1 MSTWA
6 ALRGREGPRIRAHLV
21 TDEGETSMSDG
32 GAQNMGME
40 MFSPQRAPPSVLQ
53 VTRGGVRR
61 SAEVPE
67 DRRNQNQVL
76 ERAEMRN
83 VIMEE
88 GKGGGKQVVYFLPT
102 GV

>member
-1 MSTWA
+1 M
-6 ALRGREGPRIRAHLV
+6 L
-21 TDEGETSMSDG
+21 DG

-53 VTRGGVRR
+53 VTRGAVRR

-83 VIMEE
+83 VSWKREKEE
-88 GKGGGKQVVYFLPT
+88 EKRWCIFYLQEFEVSFLKGE
-102 GV
+102 